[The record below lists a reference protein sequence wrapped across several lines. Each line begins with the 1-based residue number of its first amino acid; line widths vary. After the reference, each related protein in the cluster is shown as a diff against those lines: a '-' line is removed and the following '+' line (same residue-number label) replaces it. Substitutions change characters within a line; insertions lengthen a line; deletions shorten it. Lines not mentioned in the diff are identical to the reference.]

1 MEKTSSRRKGFIESR
16 IMKIGI
22 TIDGVIRDFLTKF
35 ELVYDKYFPVEEDTP
50 KRSIDSLD
58 LLEYFT
64 FSGGT
69 TDLNKFMYVD
79 AALEIFGHANEKKL
93 NSVEHLNQLHNL
105 LEDMGHTPIV
115 ISKEL
120 NNSKPATLFFLS
132 KLSAKINNI
141 IFIREYDKKWDHVD
155 ILITANPITL
165 NTKPVG
171 KVSIKVINKYN
182 KNVKADYTI
191 VDLKEL
197 LNDKKTLQKILD
209 TETIAFEEIK

>member
-1 MEKTSSRRKGFIESR
+1 
-16 IMKIGI
+16 MKIGI

>member
-1 MEKTSSRRKGFIESR
+1 
-16 IMKIGI
+16 MKIGI
-22 TIDGVIRDFLTKF
+22 TIDGVIRDFITKF
-35 ELVYDKYFPVEEDTP
+35 ELVYDKYFPVEEEDIP

-69 TDLNKFMYVD
+69 SELNKFMYVD

>member
-1 MEKTSSRRKGFIESR
+1 
-16 IMKIGI
+16 MKIGI
-22 TIDGVIRDFLTKF
+22 TIDGVIRDFITKF
-35 ELVYDKYFPVEEDTP
+35 ELVYDKYFPVEEEDIP
-50 KRSIDSLD
+50 KRYIDSLD

-69 TDLNKFMYVD
+69 SELNKFMYVD

-165 NTKPVG
+165 KTKPVG

-182 KNVKADYTI
+182 KNINADYTI

-197 LNDKKTLQKILD
+197 LDNKKTLQKILD
-209 TETIAFEEIK
+209 TETVIFEEIK